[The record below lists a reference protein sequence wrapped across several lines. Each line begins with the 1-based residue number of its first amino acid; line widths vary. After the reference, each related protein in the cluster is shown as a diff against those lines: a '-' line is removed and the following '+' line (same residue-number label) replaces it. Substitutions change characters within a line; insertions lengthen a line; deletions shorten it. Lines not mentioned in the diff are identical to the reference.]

1 MKLRNLT
8 LMLMA
13 SALLV
18 AAALVLTGCGG
29 SPVSK
34 ASQTPLVVH
43 VDPPKLAEECEL
55 PNPPEPRLPEDRD
68 STDLDVV
75 KHIEA
80 RRKDRRALVRL
91 RDVCRASIKA
101 TRGAS

>member
-13 SALLV
+13 SALLLAV
-18 AAALVLTGCGG
+18 GLALGGCGADK
-29 SPVSK
+29 VSK
-34 ASQTPLVVH
+34 ASLTPLVVH
-43 VDPPKLAEECEL
+43 VEPPKLAEECEA